1 MKTLMAT
8 LGALA
13 FLTGSA
19 AAQMASR
26 PVPTGIDVKGPTC
39 HGYDTMRQRYVVFDC
54 GSRVV
59 VQNSLNNRPM
69 ESGRVLWQGG
79 GDSGG
84 DAGSPGGSGGESR

>member
-1 MKTLMAT
+1 MKTYLAAFA
-8 LGALA
+8 ALA
-13 FLTGSA
+13 LLASTASA
-19 AAQMASR
+19 QVTSR

-39 HGYDTMRQRYVVFDC
+39 HGYDTMRQRYVAFDC
-54 GSRVV
+54 HSRVV